1 MTFRAY
7 SILNVKS
14 VDEDRRIITGIAST
28 PTPDRV
34 RDVVM
39 PLGAKFAT
47 PMPLLLYHNGE
58 KPVGTVDFAKP
69 SSKGIPFKASLPNVI
84 EEGIV
89 RDRVQE
95 AWHSIK
101 YKLIAAVSIGFRA
114 LEGGVELIRDGGL
127 KFNEWEWL
135 ELSLVSVPAQP
146 DAVISSFKSMDR
158 AQIHALLGTH
168 PSDSDAEREALIK
181 SLDTQARA
189 ASGHTRKGVALIKSP
204 DVSGQQPAAH
214 RGPVKLIPRNRKRE
228 EATS

>member
-1 MTFRAY
+1 MRAY
-7 SILNVKS
+7 SLLNVKT

-34 RDVVM
+34 GDIVM
-39 PLGAKFAT
+39 PMGAKFAT

-69 SSKGIPFKASLPNVI
+69 TKNGIPFKASLPNVV
-84 EEGIV
+84 EEGVV

-114 LEGGVELIRDGGL
+114 MEGGVDMIKTGL
-127 KFNEWEWL
+127 QFNEWEWL
-135 ELSLVSVPAQP
+135 ELSLVAIPAQP
-146 DAVISSFKSMDR
+146 DAVIQSFKSMDR
-158 AQIHALLGTH
+158 AQIHSLLGTH
-168 PSDSDAEREALIK
+168 PSDSDAERQSLIK
-181 SLDTQARA
+181 SLDIQARA

-204 DVSGQQPAAH
+204 DVSGQQRVAH
-214 RGPVKLIPRNRKRE
+214 RGPVKLIPRSRKRE